1 MPKVG
6 YRSAVAIPTRAVW
19 PARRRSAARMSGSG
33 EGGRGDAH
41 GDVGRRDGMGLASA
55 SSFWSAV
62 GFFLIARPSVPPPW
76 RGPRGAGDG
85 GLRGGVDAEG
95 AGEVDPTR
103 SRSRSASGQL
113 EDLLLAREILLPRS
127 SCIWSARTP
136 MYARATSAMSVT
148 RTSRWSS
155 SVASYVASSASIC
168 RATRPKTSSPSSRR
182 RRWTTPSGLEARE
195 EVVLGARSAAD
206 ADGRYRLAF
215 AKPRRARA
223 SLTLE
228 TAILRSLLPSS
239 ARAMIEVS
247 IGSSKTVHHSRMSAS
262 SELNAGSSIGGL
274 RQRAPRQWRP
284 RPRCTPPR

>member
-1 MPKVG
+1 MWVG
-6 YRSAVAIPTRAVW
+6 GT
-19 PARRRSAARMSGSG
+19 
-33 EGGRGDAH
+33 
-41 GDVGRRDGMGLASA
+41 GMGFGSA

-62 GFFLIARPSVPPPW
+62 GFFPIST
-76 RGPRGAGDG
+76 PRVFTS
-85 GLRGGVDAEG
+85 LER
-95 AGEVDPTR
+95 PTR
-103 SRSRSASGQL
+103 SGGTAASEAAWMLRARERSSSDEIPFSVRERVSSRICFW
-113 EDLLLAREILLPRS
+113 LARFFSALS

-168 RATRPKTSSPSSRR
+168 RATRPKTSSSQL
-182 RRWTTPSGLEARE
+182 T
-195 EVVLGARSAAD
+195 SAPMDDTVRVSKPVKKSFWALVPPPMPM
-206 ADGRYRLAF
+206 DGYRPAF

-262 SELNAGSSIGGL
+262 SELNAGSSIEGSSAAGSSTATSSTAVYSSRMTSSSSTGGS
-274 RQRAPRQWRP
+274 
-284 RPRCTPPR
+284 